1 MTDVG
6 ALFEDSTIVKVSAVH
21 AEQPKGVKPVD
32 LAKVWRI
39 NVETAR
45 RPIDITTQIKQQETD
60 GNISCNFSTND
71 RMLRYWRINY
81 RFFTDTFFVTKRN
94 KYTHGNTCMRI
105 FVSDKGFVFVIPM
118 KSKGEFPSALQLF
131 VKEIGVPTTLIL
143 DPYREQ
149 TP

>member
-45 RPIDITTQIKQQETD
+45 RPIDITTQLKQQETD
-60 GNISCNFSTND
+60 GNLSRNLSTND
-71 RMLRYWRINY
+71 RVLRYRRINSH
-81 RFFTDTFFVTKRN
+81 FFPDTLFVTKQAKSTRV
-94 KYTHGNTCMRI
+94 NTCM
-105 FVSDKGFVFVIPM
+105 
-118 KSKGEFPSALQLF
+118 QLF
-131 VKEIGVPTTLIL
+131 VQIKYFFCRSDEVERGVPIS
-143 DPYREQ
+143 P
-149 TP
+149 PIVC